1 MPFRFRG
8 LGMAESGGTEQLPGF
23 CSGLYRAS
31 LVDWGPGPQV
41 VAEQEMAAVDIIN
54 DGEWVP

>member
-1 MPFRFRG
+1 MV
-8 LGMAESGGTEQLPGF
+8 ESGGTEQLP
-23 CSGLYRAS
+23 GLYRAS

>member
-1 MPFRFRG
+1 
-8 LGMAESGGTEQLPGF
+8 MAESGGTEQLPGF